1 MSDYLHIGFI
11 SKPALLDLCSPV
23 TMRMPLL
30 KNDTGQ
36 YAVALPGNA
45 QVHTSLRELH
55 AADFDFSPIDTL
67 PELSRNKL
75 SLEWTSAAGKPTKTA
90 KPVKEATTPVAAGAI
105 EKASSVTRAK
115 RQLH

>member
-1 MSDYLHIGFI
+1 MSGYLHIGFI
-11 SKPALLDLCSPV
+11 SKPALLDLRSPI
-23 TMRMPLL
+23 TIRMPLL
-30 KNDTGQ
+30 KNHIGQ

-67 PELSRNKL
+67 PELSRSKL
-75 SLEWTSAAGKPTKTA
+75 SLEWASAPGKPKKTS
-90 KPVKEATTPVAAGAI
+90 KSVKDATGSVPAGI
-105 EKASSVTRAK
+105 MEKAAPIPRAK